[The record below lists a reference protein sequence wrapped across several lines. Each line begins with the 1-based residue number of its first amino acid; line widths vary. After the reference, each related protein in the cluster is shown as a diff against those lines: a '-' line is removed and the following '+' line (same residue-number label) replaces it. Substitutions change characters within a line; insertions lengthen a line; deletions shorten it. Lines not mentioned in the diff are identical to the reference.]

1 MTKQMLW
8 NLRQEISLNSMYYSD
23 YRNSLS
29 IDEHAVCDFF
39 DGYLEFLSEI
49 MQEEILAY
57 DDAEFFDWLPVY
69 DNAENLWNWYG
80 CFEDDPLPL
89 DIEESIAA

>member
-8 NLRQEISLNSMYYSD
+8 RLRQEISLNSMYYSD
-23 YRNSLS
+23 Y
-29 IDEHAVCDFF
+29 VCDFF
-39 DGYLEFLSEI
+39 DGYLEYLNEI
-49 MQEEILAY
+49 MQEQIPAY

-89 DIEESIAA
+89 DIEEAIAA

>member
-8 NLRQEISLNSMYYSD
+8 RLRQEIPLNSMYYSD

-39 DGYLEFLSEI
+39 DGYLEYLNEI
-49 MQEEILAY
+49 MQEQIPAY

-89 DIEESIAA
+89 DIEEAIAA

>member
-8 NLRQEISLNSMYYSD
+8 RLRQEISLNSMYYSD

-49 MQEEILAY
+49 MQEQIPAY

-69 DNAENLWNWYG
+69 DNVENLWNWYG
-80 CFEDDPLPL
+80 CFEEDPLLL
-89 DIEESIAA
+89 DTEEAIAA

>member
-8 NLRQEISLNSMYYSD
+8 RLRQEISLNSMYYSD

-29 IDEHAVCDFF
+29 IDEHTVCDFF
-39 DGYLEFLSEI
+39 DGYLEYLNEI
-49 MQEEILAY
+49 MQEQIPAY
-57 DDAEFFDWLPVY
+57 DDAEFFDWLSAY
-69 DNAENLWNWYG
+69 DNADNLWNWYG

-89 DIEESIAA
+89 DIEEAIAA

>member
-39 DGYLEFLSEI
+39 DGYLEFLNEI
-49 MQEEILAY
+49 MQEEIPAY
-57 DDAEFFDWLPVY
+57 DNAEFFDWLSAY
-69 DNAENLWNWYG
+69 DNADNLWNWYG
-80 CFEDDPLPL
+80 CFEDNPLPL
-89 DIEESIAA
+89 DIEETIAA

>member
-49 MQEEILAY
+49 MQEEIPAY
-57 DDAEFFDWLPVY
+57 DNAEFFDWLSAY
-69 DNAENLWNWYG
+69 DNADNLWNWYG
-80 CFEDDPLPL
+80 CFEDNPLPL
-89 DIEESIAA
+89 DIEETIAA